1 MDTLEIEDKLYMA
14 FLPADMDVNDE
25 DYGVVI
31 LKVEYEGDEELLV
44 TIDDDDE
51 CERVFA
57 AFNEILFA
65 DDDEDSDD
73 ENSNN
78 ENSENEDGTGI
89 DADDDINN

>member
-1 MDTLEIEDKLYMA
+1 LDTLEIEDKLYMA

-65 DDDEDSDD
+65 DDDDSDD
-73 ENSNN
+73 ENSDD
-78 ENSENEDGTGI
+78 ENGTGT
-89 DADDDINN
+89 DEING

>member
-65 DDDEDSDD
+65 DDDEGDGDSDD
-73 ENSNN
+73 DS
-78 ENSENEDGTGI
+78 GTAN
-89 DADDDINN
+89 DAADDISN